1 MLQRYVD
8 VTTGGCSGPSPVPG
22 TTRNLKA
29 YKQALIAG
37 WHRGRRNV
45 PRGSAWSHGR
55 GRAGAARGEATA
67 GGHPARGGTPGPTGH
82 TRPHAAVPGS
92 GAQVPAQGARP
103 GNRPPPAPA
112 PPPPSFPPSRRGAR
126 RGDVAVCQQPAAGG
140 LPPVQGNGQTRGS
153 RSPGAGV
160 ERGVGGGQRPL
171 LRLVLSVVRV
181 PAPVCSALP
190 AAPAGPAIPPPL
202 EGLPRSRLCPRGRR
216 APAGWV
222 FCTWPGSCCGQAS
235 MRIGTGCLRS
245 GRSRWKQS

>member
-8 VTTGGCSGPSPVPG
+8 VTAGGCSGPSPVPG
-22 TTRNLKA
+22 TTRKVKA

-67 GGHPARGGTPGPTGH
+67 GGHPARGGTPGPTQ
-82 TRPHAAVPGS
+82 PCPAAEGRSQPRGR
-92 GAQVPAQGARP
+92 GRGTAL
-103 GNRPPPAPA
+103 RPPRPRRLH
-112 PPPPSFPPSRRGAR
+112 PSLPPSRRGAR
-126 RGDVAVCQQPAAGG
+126 RGDVAVCQRPAAGG

-153 RSPGAGV
+153 RSPEAGV

-181 PAPVCSALP
+181 PSPVCSALP
-190 AAPAGPAIPPPL
+190 AAPAGPANPPPL
-202 EGLPRSRLCPRGRR
+202 EGPPRSRLCPRSRR

-222 FCTWPGSCCGQAS
+222 SCTWPGSCSGQAS

-245 GRSRWKQS
+245 GRSRGKQS